1 MKKLGLGIAALVL
14 VMGIGT
20 SVYAAAG
27 ADKGESFFEQMLPF
41 AKQMHPDLT
50 DAQIKD
56 MADNCQKNNGT
67 GMGSMMNNSSNR
79 GSMMNNSKN
88 RSNMMNF

>member
-1 MKKLGLGIAALVL
+1 MKKLGLAIIALVL

-20 SVYAAAG
+20 SVYAAST
-27 ADKGESFFEQMLPF
+27 DKGESFFERMLPI

-67 GMGSMMNNSSNR
+67 GTGSMMNNSSNR